1 MDQNDILNFKDSI
14 ANLSVDELEQK
25 RSELEQKLSKL
36 VLESDIVMKVAIIES
51 LITDKLK
58 KETSDGSSSTRK
70 N

>member
-1 MDQNDILNFKDSI
+1 MNQNDILNFKNSI

-58 KETSDGSSSTRK
+58 KETSNGSS
-70 N
+70 NA